1 MKEIAIIYDF
11 DGTLAKGNIPEH
23 GLLQIL
29 GIPKE
34 DFWAEVKDV
43 TKETDSDE
51 VIVYMHLL
59 AQKASERNI
68 KLTKEMLN
76 TFGRGNIPF
85 FDGVLAWFTRINSLF
100 SNENFTIC
108 HYIVSSGLHEII
120 ETTEIA
126 THIKK
131 LFAPKYIYGEN
142 GTIISPGVAINYT
155 TKTQY
160 LFRINKGILNN
171 YDNKSLNTWVPIKDR
186 PVPFSRIIYIG
197 DGDTDIPAMKMVRA
211 QGGISI
217 GVFDPETWNDLS
229 SQKRIYK
236 LISEDRV
243 HYVAPADYTD
253 GSQLDI
259 VIKGVIDRMINGN
272 N

>member
-23 GLLQIL
+23 GLLQAL

-34 DFWAEVKDV
+34 DFWSEVKDV

-51 VIVYMHLL
+51 VLIYMNLL
-59 AQKASERNI
+59 IHKSNERNL
-68 KLTKEMLN
+68 KFTKDLLN
-76 TFGRGNIPF
+76 NFGRGNIPF
-85 FDGVLAWFTRINSLF
+85 FEGVISWFPRINALF
-100 SNENFTIC
+100 NNENFTIS
-108 HYIVSSGLHEII
+108 HYIVSSGLNEII

-126 THIKK
+126 KHFKK
-131 LFAPKYIYGEN
+131 IFASKYIYGKN
-142 GTIISPGVAINYT
+142 GTIVSPGVAINYT

-160 LFRINKGILNN
+160 LFRINKGILNHF
-171 YDNKSLNTWVPIKDR
+171 DNNSLNTWIPIKER
-186 PVPFSRIIYIG
+186 PVPFSKMIYIG
-197 DGDTDIPAMKMVRA
+197 DGDTDIPAMKMVIA

-217 GVFDPETWNDLS
+217 GVFDPETWNNPS

-259 VIKGVIDRMINGN
+259 VIKGVLDRFINN
-272 N
+272 NF

>member
-23 GLLQIL
+23 GLLQSF

-34 DFWAEVKDV
+34 DFWSEVKNI

-51 VIVYMHLL
+51 VLIYMNLL
-59 AQKASERNI
+59 IHKANERNL
-68 KLTKEMLN
+68 KLTKEVLN
-76 TFGRGNIPF
+76 KLGNTNIPF
-85 FDGVLAWFTRINSLF
+85 FEGVIDWFPRINKLF
-100 SNENFTIC
+100 NNKNFTIC
-108 HYIVSSGLHEII
+108 HYIVSSGIHEII
-120 ETTEIA
+120 ETSEIA
-126 THIKK
+126 KHFKK
-131 LFAPKYIYGEN
+131 IFASKYIFGKDGN
-142 GTIISPGVAINYT
+142 IVSPGTAINYT

-160 LFRINKGILNN
+160 LFRINKGILNHW
-171 YDNKSLNTWVPIKDR
+171 DNRSLNTWVPMKER
-186 PVPFSRIIYIG
+186 PVPFSRMVYIG

-217 GVFDPETWNDLS
+217 GVFDPETWNDPS

-243 HYVAPADYTD
+243 HYVAPADYRD

-259 VIKGVIDRMINGN
+259 VIKGLIDRMINEN